1 MRRLPKNDNTITAA
15 VITGEHNFDVPGF
28 QAAFRGMSD
37 VDAYPQA
44 LENFVADQGGVRDEY
59 DVLVFYNFHR
69 PAPDAR
75 TAEALST
82 IGENQQGIVVL
93 HHALLA
99 FPEWPRWS
107 QICGIDDRTF
117 GFHHDQQVPIQVAD
131 PTHPITAGLADW
143 VLPDETYTMSSAD
156 KDSRILLTTDHTL
169 SMRTLAWTRQFGK
182 ARVFCY
188 QSGHDNATFVDRG
201 FRTILHRGIRW
212 AAGAR

>member
-1 MRRLPKNDNTITAA
+1 MGSLPNDDNTITAA

-28 QAAFRGMSD
+28 QAAFRGMTD
-37 VDAYPQA
+37 VDAFPQT
-44 LENFVADQGGVRDEY
+44 LENFVADHGGVRDEY

-69 PAPDAR
+69 PAPDAK
-75 TAEALST
+75 TAAALASL
-82 IGENQQGIVVL
+82 GERSQGIVVL

-107 QICGIDDRTF
+107 QICGINDRTF
-117 GFHHDQQVPIQVAD
+117 GFHHDQQVPVHMAD
-131 PTHPITAGLADW
+131 PTHPITTGLADW

-156 KDSRILLTTDHTL
+156 KDSRILLTTDHAL

-188 QSGHDNATFVDRG
+188 QSGHDNATFGDPG
-201 FRTILHRGIRW
+201 FRTVLHRGIRW
-212 AAGAR
+212 AAGAL